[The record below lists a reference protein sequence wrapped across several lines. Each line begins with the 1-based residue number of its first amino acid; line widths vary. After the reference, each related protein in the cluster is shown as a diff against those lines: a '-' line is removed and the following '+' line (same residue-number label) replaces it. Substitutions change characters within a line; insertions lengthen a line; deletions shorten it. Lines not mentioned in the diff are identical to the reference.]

1 MSNKVYQMVTDRI
14 IQELESGNIPWRK
27 PWTSC
32 TLSSN
37 VAYNRI
43 TRKPYSIL
51 NQMLLG
57 QPGEYA
63 TYKQWTSVGGH
74 VRKGEKSSF
83 VVYWNMLDVEEKDDN
98 GELQKKQIPFL
109 RYYNVFHISQVDD
122 VSPLEE
128 ESVQSDVNEFDLLT
142 SAEEVLEAYVDREH
156 LRFVESETSSEA
168 YYSPTKDK
176 VVVPC
181 RSRHISINEFYST
194 AFHELVHSTGHHSR
208 LGRLVECRDA
218 AFASDEYSKEELIA
232 EIGSATLLNFLGVET
247 SETFKNSSGYIQGWL
262 AALKS
267 DTKLIVSAS
276 GKAAKAVD
284 FILNQNITK

>member
-1 MSNKVYQMVTDRI
+1 M
-14 IQELESGNIPWRK
+14 
-27 PWTSC
+27 
-32 TLSSN
+32 
-37 VAYNRI
+37 
-43 TRKPYSIL
+43 
-51 NQMLLG
+51 
-57 QPGEYA
+57 
-63 TYKQWTSVGGH
+63 
-74 VRKGEKSSF
+74 
-83 VVYWNMLDVEEKDDN
+83 
-98 GELQKKQIPFL
+98 QKKQIPFL

-128 ESVQSDVNEFDLLT
+128 ESIQSDVNEFDLLT

-156 LRFVESETSSEA
+156 LRFVESETCEA

-194 AFHELVHSTGHHSR
+194 AFHELVHSTGHPSR

-262 AALKS
+262 TALKS

>member
-27 PWTSC
+27 PWTSG

-43 TRKPYSIL
+43 TKKPYSIL

-57 QPGEYA
+57 KPGEYA
-63 TYKQWTSVGGH
+63 TYKQWTSLGGH

-83 VVYWNMLDVEEKDDN
+83 VVYWNMLDVEEKDNN

-122 VSPLEE
+122 VPPLEE
-128 ESVQSDVNEFDLLT
+128 ESIQSDVNEFDSLT

-156 LRFVESETSSEA
+156 LRFVESETSEA
-168 YYSPTKDK
+168 YYSPIKDE

-208 LGRLVECRDA
+208 LGRLVECRVA

-247 SETFKNSSGYIQGWL
+247 PETFKNSSGYIQGWL

>member
-27 PWTSC
+27 PWTSG

-43 TRKPYSIL
+43 TKKPYSIL

-57 QPGEYA
+57 KPGEYA
-63 TYKQWTSVGGH
+63 TYKQWTSLGGH

-98 GELQKKQIPFL
+98 GELQKKKIPFL

-128 ESVQSDVNEFDLLT
+128 ESVQSNVNEFDLLT

-156 LRFVESETSSEA
+156 LRFVESETSEA
-168 YYSPTKDK
+168 YYSPIKDV

-208 LGRLVECRDA
+208 LGRLVECRVA
-218 AFASDEYSKEELIA
+218 AFAYNEYSKEELIA

-262 AALKS
+262 AALRS

>member
-27 PWTSC
+27 PWTSS

-43 TRKPYSIL
+43 TKKPYSIL

-57 QPGEYA
+57 KPGEYA
-63 TYKQWTSVGGH
+63 TYKQWTSLGGH

-128 ESVQSDVNEFDLLT
+128 AIVQSDVNEFDLLT
-142 SAEEVLEAYVDREH
+142 SAEEVLEAYVDRED
-156 LRFVESETSSEA
+156 LRFVESETSEA
-168 YYSPTKDK
+168 YYSPTIDT

-194 AFHELVHSTGHHSR
+194 AFHELVHSTGHPSR
-208 LGRLVECRDA
+208 LGRLVECRVA

-267 DTKLIVSAS
+267 DVKLIVSAS

>member
-27 PWTSC
+27 PWTSG

-43 TRKPYSIL
+43 TKKPYSIL

-57 QPGEYA
+57 KPGEYA
-63 TYKQWTSVGGH
+63 TYKQWTSLGGH

-109 RYYNVFHISQVDD
+109 RYYNVFHISQVDG

-156 LRFVESETSSEA
+156 LRFVESETSEA
-168 YYSPTKDK
+168 YYSPTKDE

-208 LGRLVECRDA
+208 LGRLVESRDA

-267 DTKLIVSAS
+267 DAKLIVSAS

>member
-27 PWTSC
+27 PWTSG

-43 TRKPYSIL
+43 TKKPYSIL

-57 QPGEYA
+57 KPGEYA
-63 TYKQWTSVGGH
+63 TYKQWTSLGGH

-128 ESVQSDVNEFDLLT
+128 EVVQLDVNEFDLLT

-168 YYSPTKDK
+168 YYSPIKDK

-208 LGRLVECRDA
+208 LGRLVDCRDA

>member
-27 PWTSC
+27 PWTSS

-43 TRKPYSIL
+43 TKKPYSIL

-57 QPGEYA
+57 KPGEYA
-63 TYKQWTSVGGH
+63 TYKQWTSLGGH
-74 VRKGEKSSF
+74 VRKGAKSSF

-156 LRFVESETSSEA
+156 LRFVESETSEA
-168 YYSPTKDK
+168 YYSPTKDE

-208 LGRLVECRDA
+208 LGRLVEWRDA

-267 DTKLIVSAS
+267 DAKLIVSAS

>member
-27 PWTSC
+27 PWTSS

-43 TRKPYSIL
+43 TKKPYSIL

-57 QPGEYA
+57 KPGEYA
-63 TYKQWTSVGGH
+63 TYKQWTSLGGH